1 MLNVVVDPSCHHGA
15 EFHARPLHHIRIV
28 RVQPFWFLAFAAIE
42 LVEVAPLAF

>member
-15 EFHARPLHHIRIV
+15 AIHARPLHHIRIV